1 MKDKSWIIIAI
12 MGLALIISVSYSI
25 VVSQRKANAEKTVTT
40 TSIIEMTATT
50 ATIKNTLTGKGTVLY
65 REKEINQNIDIQSV
79 NTEDN
84 VTLESQ
90 TNTVNNEQNKLNEN
104 NNMENFTNN
113 QELPKTYQITLSI
126 EDRDVK
132 KVKIDQDVE
141 ISIQKEEK
149 VLNYT
154 GKVIKVK
161 EALNNKSTLDVE
173 ITNSDENIEENQIA
187 TCTIIVEKAENAVA
201 LPIEAIQKDE
211 EQKTYVDLVVE
222 DGTTKA
228 YIKTGISDDYYVEI
242 TEGLKV
248 GDRVQIIKSSTTV
261 VNGNETNLL
270 NNISSGK

>member
-173 ITNSDENIEENQIA
+173 ITNSDENIEE
-187 TCTIIVEKAENAVA
+187 
-201 LPIEAIQKDE
+201 
-211 EQKTYVDLVVE
+211 
-222 DGTTKA
+222 
-228 YIKTGISDDYYVEI
+228 IK
-242 TEGLKV
+242 LQH
-248 GDRVQIIKSSTTV
+248 VQ
-261 VNGNETNLL
+261 L
-270 NNISSGK
+270 

>member
-12 MGLALIISVSYSI
+12 MGLALIISISYSI
-25 VVSQRKANAEKTVTT
+25 VVSLRKADAEKTVTT

-79 NTEDN
+79 NTED
-84 VTLESQ
+84 VVILENQ
-90 TNTVNNEQNKLNEN
+90 TNTANSEESNDNTEN
-104 NNMENFTNN
+104 PTNN

-126 EDRDVK
+126 EDKDVK

-149 VLNYT
+149 ALNYT
-154 GKVIKVK
+154 GKVIKVN
-161 EALNNKSTLDVE
+161 EAQNNKSTLDVE
-173 ITNSDENIEENQIA
+173 IVNPDENIEENQIA
-187 TCTIIVEKAENAVA
+187 TCTIIIEKAENAVA

-222 DGTTKA
+222 EGTTKA

-270 NNISSGK
+270 NSISSGK